1 MACPLLNRVAV
12 EINMKTVAYSEPE
25 NLTVK
30 NGNRIQLPLGLLGF
44 EQIKEYELL
53 ADSAEEPFMWLQMLD
68 EPKQAFLVVPPAI
81 AFSDYRPDLSVDDV
95 KFLGLQK
102 PDEALI
108 FNIVTLRGPNQATV
122 NLKGPVVLNRLTLL
136 GKQVIPLN
144 AADYDLQ
151 CPLDTAS

>member
-1 MACPLLNRVAV
+1 
-12 EINMKTVAYSEPE
+12 MKTASINEAE
-25 NLTVK
+25 RVK
-30 NGNRIQLPLGLLGF
+30 VPTESIIKLPLGLLGF
-44 EQIKEYELL
+44 EENKGYVLL
-53 ADSAEEPFMWLQMLD
+53 TNPDEAPFMWLQMLD

-81 AFSDYRPDLSVDDV
+81 AFSDYRPDLSVEDV
-95 KFLGLQK
+95 KFLGLEK